1 MLGLSACVSDALPR
15 ETDDLADGASS
26 DVRPDARDAN
36 ASETARVDAA
46 DALPPQEGSI
56 PEAGSDV
63 SSDGAV
69 DPTADVG
76 VIDAGDDRSFD
87 ATGSDAI
94 DDAPGADASDARV
107 DAPILDVDAGDAG
120 TVSDAFP
127 PPNDADDAADAV
139 DSGTPIDVSDASTPP
154 PDDANDAGIAADA
167 VDTRDGASDAAL
179 DATVDAQDA
188 ADGGVVVFYT
198 ENFDTGLGGFS
209 SAVNVCGTAATWSNV
224 SGYAHASEPAATGV
238 TRISSPAILVPA
250 GATNVTLRMSHKFA
264 LEDGWDSAQLLIAV
278 NGGTATLVTTF
289 SSGGYTTGGA
299 TNPSTCA
306 APVQS
311 VYPGWSGMQ
320 TTEEISVTNL
330 ATVVGNDTVTI
341 TFRIL
346 TDQLMGGT
354 GWDINWVTLSAT
366 VP

>member
-1 MLGLSACVSDALPR
+1 
-15 ETDDLADGASS
+15 
-26 DVRPDARDAN
+26 
-36 ASETARVDAA
+36 VDAA

-56 PEAGSDV
+56 PEAGSDM

-69 DPTADVG
+69 DPTADVA

-87 ATGSDAI
+87 ATGSDAS
-94 DDAPGADASDARV
+94 DDAPRADASDARV
-107 DAPILDVDAGDAG
+107 DAPILDVGAGDAG

-127 PPNDADDAADAV
+127 PPNDADDAVDAV
-139 DSGTPIDVSDASTPP
+139 DSGTPIDVIDASTP

-167 VDTRDGASDAAL
+167 VDTGDGASDAAL
-179 DATVDAQDA
+179 DATADAKDA

-224 SGYAHASEPAATGV
+224 SGYAHATEPASTGV

-250 GATNVTLRMSHKFA
+250 GATNVTLQMSHKFA
-264 LEDGWDSAQLLIAV
+264 LENGWDSAQLLIAV
-278 NGGTATLVTTF
+278 NSGTATLVTTF

-299 TNPSTCA
+299 TNSTTCM
-306 APVQS
+306 APVQFQ
-311 VYPGWSGMQ
+311 YPGWSGMQ
-320 TTEEISVTNL
+320 TTEVISVTNL
-330 ATVVGNDTVTI
+330 ASVAGNNTVTI
-341 TFRIL
+341 TFQIL
-346 TDQLMGGT
+346 TDQAMGGT